1 MRLIIRDSHLTCKV
15 ANKCVDIRE
24 HMEVVERNEDV
35 PLFYPALIKIVS
47 VCERKPK

>member
-1 MRLIIRDSHLTCKV
+1 MRLKIRDSRLTCKV
-15 ANKCVDIRE
+15 ANKCLDIRE

-35 PLFYPALIKIVS
+35 PLLYPAVIKIVS

>member
-1 MRLIIRDSHLTCKV
+1 MRLKIRDSHLTCKV
-15 ANKCVDIRE
+15 ANKCQDIRE

-35 PLFYPALIKIVS
+35 PLLYPAVLKIVS